1 MTILGG
7 FWKRFL
13 NLLPKVPRQIG
24 TVISVDGDG
33 LHIIQL
39 TGGGFITCLSNTPFQ
54 IAEKVFV
61 TDKKIEGKAPSLPTE
76 IIEV

>member
-7 FWKRFL
+7 FWKRFID
-13 NLLPKVPRQIG
+13 LLPKSPRYIG
-24 TVISVDGDG
+24 TVTSVDGDG
-33 LHIIQL
+33 LHTIQL
-39 TGGGFITCLSNTPFQ
+39 TGGGFITCLSNTTFQ
-54 IAEKVFV
+54 VADKVFV